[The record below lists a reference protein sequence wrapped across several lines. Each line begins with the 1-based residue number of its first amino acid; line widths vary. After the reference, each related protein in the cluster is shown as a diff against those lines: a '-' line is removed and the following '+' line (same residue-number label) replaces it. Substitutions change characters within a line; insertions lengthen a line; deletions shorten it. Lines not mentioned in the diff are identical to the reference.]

1 MNVCRISMLP
11 KRGSNPDLI
20 IEVEGI
26 HSEGR
31 TRMVKVSIPL
41 LSKDQR
47 YKLGALIYGVIDH
60 VDLPCDLVIEWEGK
74 DG

>member
-1 MNVCRISMLP
+1 MNICRITMLP

-20 IEVEGI
+20 IEVEGV
-26 HSEGR
+26 HPEQSR
-31 TRMVKVSIPL
+31 RVRVVIPL

-47 YKLGALIYGVIDH
+47 YKLTSLIHGGIAH
-60 VDLPCDLVIEWEGK
+60 VDLPCEVVIRGEGK

>member
-1 MNVCRISMLP
+1 MKVCRIIMIP

-20 IEVEGI
+20 IEVEG
-26 HSEGR
+26 
-31 TRMVKVSIPL
+31 VKVIIPL

-60 VDLPCDLVIEWEGK
+60 VDLPCELKVKKEDAKFEGFNP
-74 DG
+74 DD

>member
-1 MNVCRISMLP
+1 MNICRITMIP

-20 IEVEGI
+20 IEVEV
-26 HSEGR
+26 
-31 TRMVKVSIPL
+31 VKVIIPL

-60 VDLPCDLVIEWEGK
+60 VDLPCELVIGGDNERLPR
-74 DG
+74 

>member
-1 MNVCRISMLP
+1 MNVCRITMIP

-20 IEVEGI
+20 IEVDG
-26 HSEGR
+26 
-31 TRMVKVSIPL
+31 VKVVIPL

-60 VDLPCDLVIEWEGK
+60 VDLPCELEVK
-74 DG
+74 DDSTSTQNIT